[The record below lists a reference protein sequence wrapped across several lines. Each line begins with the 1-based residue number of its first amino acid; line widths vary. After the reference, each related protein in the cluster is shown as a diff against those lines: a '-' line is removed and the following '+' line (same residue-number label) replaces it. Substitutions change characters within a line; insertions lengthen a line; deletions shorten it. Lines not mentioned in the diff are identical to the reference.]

1 MTSFARKIAIYKR
14 RVTKTGTNYAWN
26 TGGETALHAA
36 ARAGKSDSVKL
47 LLEHGADP
55 TIFNERNQVPFEVA
69 ADKDIRNAF
78 RRFMAAAPEQWDYI
92 KAKVPSPLTAE
103 MEEKQN
109 AKATKAKKK
118 QRDRTKL
125 ADKQRS
131 AKAKE
136 EADHK
141 AKTDAEEVRDH
152 PRETPPTLSLTH
164 SHTHSLS
171 LFSLPSHSLNHSL
184 HQIGAFACATVSTC
198 AYDVASRK
206 NITCFLPILCHHS
219 PSWICW
225 HTCITPTQAAAAKA
239 FLEHQRREAK
249 ITPRDRAAAA
259 AVARFEKS
267 KLAKEGG
274 PVYPLHD
281 DQGVAGVAQ
290 MKGDL
295 CSHCGGKL
303 GTPEKTFERFEFVY
317 CSTGCL
323 KEHTPIAM
331 AGRSS

>member
-164 SHTHSLS
+164 SHTLSLS
-171 LFSLPSHSLNHSL
+171 LSSLFPLIHS
-184 HQIGAFACATVSTC
+184 
-198 AYDVASRK
+198 
-206 NITCFLPILCHHS
+206 ITHF
-219 PSWICW
+219 
-225 HTCITPTQAAAAKA
+225 T
-239 FLEHQRREAK
+239 R
-249 ITPRDRAAAA
+249 
-259 AVARFEKS
+259 
-267 KLAKEGG
+267 
-274 PVYPLHD
+274 
-281 DQGVAGVAQ
+281 
-290 MKGDL
+290 
-295 CSHCGGKL
+295 
-303 GTPEKTFERFEFVY
+303 
-317 CSTGCL
+317 
-323 KEHTPIAM
+323 
-331 AGRSS
+331 